1 MNNAK
6 NFLLVAGLLAVP
18 ATGSAQEPTHFS
30 IGIGLAARTHPVYW
44 SGFGVGLAHQP
55 RSEGAFPGLGA
66 FAHGSSP
73 ALGQGYHDDDY
84 GHGHHDGRSPY
95 DCWDY
100 LWYDPWFGCNRYV
113 LVGYP
118 GFGWGNPHPAWWWQF
133 GFLGWPSPRYV
144 RYHWYAYGPFGYG
157 GLDWWYPRPHG
168 YVYHGYDGG
177 GYLTPRG
184 YRSGGHAKPRGH
196 SGDRIVRGSPLFGPR
211 YKEDPRTYVTDN
223 GPERPVSRAVPR
235 GSRADVGDVDGRRR
249 PRETSNT
256 RRARPRGETKPATT
270 RSAPPKLRT
279 RTAAPPRARAKP
291 RAPTPKARP
300 GTPSRPTPTARKTPT
315 RPGSPT
321 TRPTTPKRPTST
333 ARTTPTRRAT
343 PKAKPTTPKRSS
355 PKARPAPAKRPPPKA
370 SAPKRPTPKARP
382 APRRSGTSK
391 PPPRRGG
398 KD

>member
-6 NFLLVAGLLAVP
+6 NFLLVAGLLAIP

-30 IGIGLAARTHPVYW
+30 IGIGLAARTHPVFW

-73 ALGQGYHDDDY
+73 ALGHGYHDDY
-84 GHGHHDGRSPY
+84 GYGHHDGRSPY

-100 LWYDPWFGCNRYV
+100 LWYDPWFGCNQYV
-113 LVGYP
+113 FVGYP
-118 GFGWGNPHPAWWWQF
+118 SLGWWNPHPAWWWQF

-196 SGDRIVRGSPLFGPR
+196 SGDRIIRGSPLFGPR

-235 GSRADVGDVDGRRR
+235 GSRADVRDFDGRRR

-279 RTAAPPRARAKP
+279 RTASPPRARAKP

-300 GTPSRPTPTARKTPT
+300 GTPSRPTP
-315 RPGSPT
+315 
-321 TRPTTPKRPTST
+321 
-333 ARTTPTRRAT
+333 
-343 PKAKPTTPKRSS
+343 KAKPATPKRST

-370 SAPKRPTPKARP
+370 SAPKRPAPKARP
-382 APRRSGTSK
+382 TPRRSGTSK